1 MSFTLAVEG
10 IGGRTLLS
18 HRVGDTGRGL
28 NVRGGVQFATR
39 LIWSCTVGHGQ
50 ARDRSLS
57 GAGWKGYT
65 SSRMCA
71 CASPRVCV
79 SVGRPRRLY
88 FAIHIVSWP
97 IYYDT
102 IIINVS
108 FFTR

>member
-10 IGGRTLLS
+10 RWSDIIKPSCRR
-18 HRVGDTGRGL
+18 HRRGL

-39 LIWSCTVGHGQ
+39 LIWLCTVGHGQ

-71 CASPRVCV
+71 CVSPRVCV

-88 FAIHIVSWP
+88 FAIYI
-97 IYYDT
+97 
-102 IIINVS
+102 
-108 FFTR
+108 